1 MAANPRDQSLMAE
14 KNDKPST
21 LGKTFKLFLLIFVVL
36 LVPVAMDQAEM
47 DRETVRLVGRVA
59 GGITALLCIYG
70 MFKKMLKVFAFIAL
84 VLIGLTVLVSEGQL
98 KAPRVKALFGENS
111 SGK

>member
-1 MAANPRDQSLMAE
+1 MAANPSDPSVMAE
-14 KNDKPST
+14 NNSKPST
-21 LGKTFKLFLLIFVVL
+21 VGKTFKLFLLIFVVL

-47 DRETVRLVGRVA
+47 DRETVRMVGRVA
-59 GGITALLCIYG
+59 AGITAVLCLYG
-70 MFKKMLKVFAFIAL
+70 IFKKMMKAFAIVVL

-98 KAPRVKALFGENS
+98 KAPRVKALFS